1 MAEGGN
7 LKGFV
12 ISISVLLILSALLVF
27 SQFYLNLNLERESE
41 VVSVFS
47 VEKAGFVRSDL
58 SFDLNKLLETSVD
71 VNRGVSFTEIFLR
84 DKLPSDLNKLNVLG
98 LRSFLSSV
106 YAKQQNISI
115 EVDFNKLVD
124 GKTELVFS
132 NALQY
137 DYSYAN
143 DTNVFFYVPASDSN
157 VTVFDIN
164 VTVNDSV
171 VSSIPWSLNPSGD
184 INVSLRYEDGNGVIT
199 SSGKLDSSTLNT
211 FTFNYSGNPNDSFSV
226 EIGAIEG
233 SQKALRISESFDN
246 AATRSSISV
255 RAVVP
260 SSSDNL
266 YWFYDADLNFSVA
279 DVNSSGK
286 ILIGEN
292 F

>member
-1 MAEGGN
+1 

-12 ISISVLLILSALLVF
+12 ISISALLLLSALLVF

-58 SFDLNKLLETSVD
+58 SVDLNKLLETSVD

>member
-1 MAEGGN
+1 M
-7 LKGFV
+7 KGFV
-12 ISISVLLILSALLVF
+12 ISISALLLLSALLVF

-58 SFDLNKLLETSVD
+58 SVDLNKLLETSVD

-84 DKLPSDLNKLNVLG
+84 DSLPSDLNKLNVLG
-98 LRSFLSSV
+98 LQSFLSSV

-246 AATRSSISV
+246 AATRASILV
-255 RAVVP
+255 RAVAP

-286 ILIGEN
+286 ILIG
-292 F
+292 

>member
-12 ISISVLLILSALLVF
+12 ISISALLLLSALLVF

-47 VEKAGFVRSDL
+47 VEKAGFVKSDL

-211 FTFNYSGNPNDSFSV
+211 FTFNYSGNPDDSFSV

>member
-1 MAEGGN
+1 M
-7 LKGFV
+7 KGFV
-12 ISISVLLILSALLVF
+12 ISISALLLLSALLVF

-58 SFDLNKLLETSVD
+58 SVDLNKLLETSVD

-199 SSGKLDSSTLNT
+199 SSGKLGSSTLNT

>member
-1 MAEGGN
+1 M
-7 LKGFV
+7 KGFV
-12 ISISVLLILSALLVF
+12 ISISALLLLSALLVF

-58 SFDLNKLLETSVD
+58 SVDLNKLLETSVD

-286 ILIGEN
+286 ILIGAN

>member
-1 MAEGGN
+1 M
-7 LKGFV
+7 KGFV
-12 ISISVLLILSALLVF
+12 ISISALLLLSALLVF

-47 VEKAGFVRSDL
+47 VEKAGFVKSDL

-246 AATRSSISV
+246 SAAQAVISI
-255 RAVVP
+255 RVVAP
-260 SSSDNL
+260 SPSEKL
-266 YWFYDADLNFSVA
+266 FWFYDADLNFSVA
-279 DVNSSGK
+279 DVNSFGK
-286 ILIGEN
+286 ILIG
-292 F
+292 